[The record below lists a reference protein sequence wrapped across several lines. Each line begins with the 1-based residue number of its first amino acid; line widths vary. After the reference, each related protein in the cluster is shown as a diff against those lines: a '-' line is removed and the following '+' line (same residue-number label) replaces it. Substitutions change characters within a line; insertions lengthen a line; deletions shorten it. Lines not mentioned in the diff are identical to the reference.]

1 MVRACAPGGR
11 VVVADLVA
19 SSEARKADALNRM
32 EKLRDPSHVRAL
44 SLDELRALFHDVGL
58 PVPRETF
65 YALESEVEGV
75 LTRSF
80 PNPGDADVIRRMF
93 VDSLADDGLGLGT
106 RRRGSEIRFAYPV
119 AILVAER
126 GRD

>member
-1 MVRACAPGGR
+1 MVIRFVNYG
-11 VVVADLVA
+11 
-19 SSEARKADALNRM
+19 N
-32 EKLRDPSHVRAL
+32 
-44 SLDELRALFHDVGL
+44 
-58 PVPRETF
+58 T
-65 YALESEVEGV
+65 
-75 LTRSF
+75 
-80 PNPGDADVIRRMF
+80 NPGV